1 MQLIKKLLYLLSRK
15 ERKQAFLLF
24 IMVLVMALLEMI
36 GVASIMPFMAVLTN
50 PEIIE
55 TNSLLNKAYT
65 LSGSFGVETQQQ
77 FLFFFR
83 YRCLCLASYIS
94 CIQDYDNF
102 LSNKIYFDV
111 SIQYCQTF
119 SRRLFI
125 SAL

>member
-77 FLFFFR
+77 FLFF
-83 YRCLCLASYIS
+83 LGTS
-94 CIQDYDNF
+94 
-102 LSNKIYFDV
+102 
-111 SIQYCQTF
+111 
-119 SRRLFI
+119 SRWWI
-125 SAL
+125 C